1 MPSIAIHGA
10 EIYYQTYGKDQ
21 PDQAPILLIHGA
33 TSTGEGD
40 WGAIAPALGRRWRV
54 ILPDCRGHG
63 RSSNPQRSYSFKEM
77 ASDMAALVRALG
89 YERAHVI
96 GHSNGGNTALVILI
110 EHPEVVQSA
119 VIQAANAYVSPDL
132 LEREPLVLDAERIA
146 REAPEWMQEMIAAH
160 GPTHGENYWRE
171 LLALTLKEILSEPNY
186 TPEDLRRV
194 QRPTLVIQG
203 AEDPVNA
210 PGKHAQFIARHIPY
224 AELWLPAGVRHNVQL
239 DAFSEWLQRV
249 ESFLERRGDDANEAL
264 HRLERDSYA
273 DSREWIFDL
282 RARRENAPR
291 ARIVLFG
298 QTLYPAQRQAAVERL
313 EQLAAEDEAAPT
325 IDADS
330 VRVLLDDATPWALV
344 NRCVADL
351 RREPRNLSERV
362 SQALLGEAARI
373 LEEKDG
379 WAHVRMEHD
388 RYLGWM
394 HLSALHLCDRSK
406 VQEYQAACQR
416 MVRVDLLNA
425 AASPDDVE
433 ICGKIPFGVR
443 VQVQERTPGQAQ
455 IRLPDGRLWW
465 VEDAGLLPSDRWP
478 KPDAEGIAFTLR
490 LMQRL
495 IGVPYLWGGRTPFGY
510 DCSGL
515 AGTFWRFLGV
525 NLPRDAD
532 QQYRVG
538 MPVESAPQPGDLLFF
553 GEPQEDGSDFRYK
566 NITHVA
572 ISLGGDRMIHANG
585 AAWAVSYNS
594 LDPSSPEYRAWLRD
608 NLAGIRRYA

>member
-1 MPSIAIHGA
+1 MPSITIDGA

-40 WGAIAPALGRRWRV
+40 WGAVAPALGRCWRV

-63 RSSNPQRSYSFKEM
+63 KSSNPQRSYSFKEM

-89 YERAHVI
+89 YARAHII
-96 GHSNGGNTALVILI
+96 GHSNGGNTALVILM

-132 LEREPLVLDAERIA
+132 LEREPIALDADRIA
-146 REAPEWMQEMIAAH
+146 RESPEWMQEMIAAH
-160 GPTHGENYWRE
+160 GSTHGENYWRE
-171 LLALTLKEILSEPNY
+171 LLAMTLQEILSEPNY
-186 TPEDLRRV
+186 TPEDLQRV

-224 AELWLPAGVRHNVQL
+224 AELWQPAGVRHNVHL
-239 DAFSEWLQRV
+239 EAFGEWLQRV
-249 ESFLERRGDDANEAL
+249 ESFLERRGDDVNEAL
-264 HRLERDSYA
+264 HRLRQDSYA
-273 DSREWIFDL
+273 DPREWIFDL

-291 ARIVLFG
+291 PRVVLSG
-298 QTLYPAQRQAAVERL
+298 ETLYPGQRQMAVERL
-313 EQLAAEDEAAPT
+313 KQWVGEGDAAPT

-330 VRVLLDDATPWALV
+330 VRVLLDESAPWALV

-373 LEEKDG
+373 LEEKDN
-379 WAHVRMEHD
+379 WARVRMEHD
-388 RYLGWM
+388 GYLGWM
-394 HLSALHLCDRSK
+394 HLSALYCCDRS
-406 VQEYQAACQR
+406 QALAYQAACQS
-416 MVRVDLLNA
+416 MVQVELLNA
-425 AASPDDVE
+425 VSSPGDWE

-443 VQVQERTPGQAQ
+443 LQVQDRFSSQAL
-455 IRLPDGRLWW
+455 ICLPDGRLWW
-465 VEDAGLLPSDRWP
+465 VEDAGLLPSERWP
-478 KPDAEGIAFTLR
+478 KPDADGIAFTLK
-490 LMQRL
+490 LVQRL
-495 IGVPYLWGGRTPFGY
+495 VGVPYLWGGRTPFGY

-515 AGTFWRFLGV
+515 AGNFWRFMGV

-532 QQYRVG
+532 QQYCSG
-538 MPVESAPQPGDLLFF
+538 SPVEGTPAPGDLLFF
-553 GEPQEDGSDFRYK
+553 GEHQDDDPVSRHG

-585 AAWAVSYNS
+585 SAWEVSYNS
-594 LDPSSPEYRAWLRD
+594 LDPSSPEYRAWLGD
-608 NLAGIRRYA
+608 HLAGIRRYA